1 MRKQQYS
8 IDELEVGTIIGG
20 GVSPR
25 VRNTF
30 YVDAANGSDGNY
42 GNRIDRA
49 LKTLPVAISRC
60 ETGKYDRIILNESAS
75 FLALAEDPVWSLKY
89 CSLVG
94 TSSGM
99 QGQRSKISQSTDYGV
114 TADYEMITVSG
125 EGNLFANLYTSHGL
139 ATTVKVTLMGWNITG
154 NYEVFKRCHFLG
166 PGNTTLGADAGYIGV
181 QVSGTGFQLFEECTF
196 GNLSISRIGANANV
210 VCASGTNVLFR
221 DCIFYM
227 FATGTTPYFVSILN
241 TSGIGQWVFE
251 NCKFIN
257 VGTSTLAHAFQV
269 STGGKGIIIDGNCM
283 FVGVSPG
290 GVATTVGGVYIPC
303 AVGLGATGA
312 NQSLI
317 AINPA

>member
-8 IDELEVGTIIGG
+8 IDELEVGSIIGG
-20 GVSPR
+20 GVSSR
-25 VRNTF
+25 VRHTF
-30 YVDAANGSDGNY
+30 YLDPGSGSDGNY

-49 LKTLPVAISRC
+49 VKTLPVAISRC
-60 ETGKYDRIILNESAS
+60 ETGKHDRIVLVESSS
-75 FLALAEDPVWSLKY
+75 FLDLAADPSWSLKHS
-89 CSLVG
+89 SLVG

-99 QGQRSKISQSTDYGV
+99 QGQRNKIEQGSDYGV
-114 TADYEMITVSG
+114 TTAYPMITVSG
-125 EGNLFANLYTSHGL
+125 EGNLFANIYSVHGYS
-139 ATTVKVTLMGWNITG
+139 TTEVTLVGWNITG
-154 NYEVFKRCHFLG
+154 NYQVFKRCHLHG
-166 PGNTTLGADAGYIGV
+166 PYNTTLGANSGYIGV
-181 QVSGTGFQLFEECTF
+181 KVSGTGFQLFEECTF
-196 GNLSISRIGANANV
+196 GNLSIARTGANANV

-257 VGTSTLAHAFQV
+257 CGTSTLTHAFQV
-269 STGGKGIIIDGNCM
+269 SSGGKAIVIDSQCM
-283 FVGVSPG
+283 FIGVAPG
-290 GVATTVGGVYIPC
+290 GVATTVGGVYVPC

-317 AINPA
+317 AINPS